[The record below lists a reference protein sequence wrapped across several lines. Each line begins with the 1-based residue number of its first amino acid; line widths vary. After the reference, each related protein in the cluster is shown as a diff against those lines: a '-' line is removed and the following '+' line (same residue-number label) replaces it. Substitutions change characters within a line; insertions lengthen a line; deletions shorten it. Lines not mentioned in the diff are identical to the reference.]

1 MNNSSRFLNGGEH
14 NRGLILIVDDFED
27 VREMYAQFLNTEGFK
42 VVLASD
48 GEEAVDKAV
57 RLRPDVVVMDLRLPG
72 INGWEAAQRIRQNDS
87 NKGTGVIIMTAF
99 ANAAPAVI
107 RNGCDAFLGKPCAP
121 DRLLKEITTLVD
133 RKRQGVS
140 AAQLP

>member
-1 MNNSSRFLNGGEH
+1 MNNSSRIFNGGEH

-42 VVLASD
+42 VALASD
-48 GEEAVDKAV
+48 GEEAVDKAL

-72 INGWEAAQRIRQNDS
+72 INGWEAAQRIRQNES
-87 NKGTGVIIMTAF
+87 NKNTGVIIMTAF

-133 RKRQGVS
+133 RKRQSVP
-140 AAQLP
+140 AN